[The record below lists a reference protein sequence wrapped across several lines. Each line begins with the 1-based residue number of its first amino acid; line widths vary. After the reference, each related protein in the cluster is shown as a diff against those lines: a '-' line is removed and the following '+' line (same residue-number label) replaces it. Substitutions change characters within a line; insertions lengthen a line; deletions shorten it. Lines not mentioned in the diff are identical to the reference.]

1 MSAFFLSHAYPQA
14 TFSLHFRMQNPFSGS
29 FTVDFYS
36 NQSTIKW
43 VILVVAAIIGL
54 ASIIYTDR
62 LVEELKARERENI
75 YLWAR
80 SIEFSSRSD
89 LSAND
94 PGLTFIST
102 NIIAPENSI
111 PVILIDSLT
120 QEVLLTRN
128 IDKQSDQTIR
138 NLMEEIKEENPPF
151 RIAVRNGPNG
161 EITDIQYVYYR
172 NSYLLRQLGTYPF
185 IQLSVIGIFAFIA
198 YLAFNYSRKAE
209 QNRVWVGL
217 AKETAHQLG
226 TPLSSLMAW
235 LEYIKG
241 MPEMAEREDITM
253 ELEKD
258 VERLEMITARFSS
271 IGSLPVLQ
279 KQDLAEAMTDC
290 INYLKPRVSS
300 KVRFQLDSPTVSL
313 QAALNKP
320 LFVWVVENIVKN
332 GIDAMSGIGEIK
344 ITIGQESAN
353 EVFID
358 IGDNGKGIKGNV
370 KDVFKPGFTTKKRGW
385 GLGLAL
391 AKRIIENYHQGK
403 VFIKSSQADVGTVF
417 RIILPA

>member
-1 MSAFFLSHAYPQA
+1 
-14 TFSLHFRMQNPFSGS
+14 MQNPFNGS
-29 FTVDFYS
+29 FKVDFYS

-43 VILVVAAIIGL
+43 VVLITAAIIGL

-75 YLWAR
+75 NLWAR

-89 LSAND
+89 LSPND

-111 PVILIDSLT
+111 PVILVDSLT
-120 QEVLLTRN
+120 QAVLLTRN
-128 IDKQSDQTIR
+128 VGEQSDQSIR
-138 NLMEEIKEENPPF
+138 NLMEEIKAENPPF
-151 RIAVRNGPNG
+151 RIAVRNGPDG

-172 NSYLLRQLGTYPF
+172 NSYLLRQLGAYPF
-185 IQLSVIGIFAFIA
+185 IQLSVIAIFAFIA

-235 LEYIKG
+235 LEYIKS
-241 MPEMAEREDITM
+241 MPEMANREDITN
-253 ELEKD
+253 ELAKD
-258 VERLEMITARFSS
+258 VERLEMITARFSN

-279 KQDLAEAMTDC
+279 KQDLTEAMRDC
-290 INYLKPRVSS
+290 IAYLKPRISS
-300 KVRFQLDSPTVSL
+300 KVQFSIDAPEFPIEAS
-313 QAALNKP
+313 LNKP

-332 GIDAMSGIGEIK
+332 GVDAMSGIGEIK
-344 ITIGQESAN
+344 ITVGQEATN
-353 EVFID
+353 EVFVD

-370 KDVFKPGFTTKKRGW
+370 NDVFKPGFTTKKRGW

-391 AKRIIENYHQGK
+391 AKRIIENYHKGK
-403 VFIKSSQADVGTVF
+403 VFVKSSQVDVGTVF
-417 RIILPA
+417 RINLPA